1 MALRMFCLALQKRF
15 REKHTHY
22 INKYTYNNRRM
33 RGFFKIKNLN
43 VQTIL
48 KSKQQTISYY
58 NCNPFQEHHKTFIFS
73 MFADVFGEKY
83 WYIDITLEKTPDVPT
98 DAVRLFTSS
107 IECARSH

>member
-15 REKHTHY
+15 REEHTHY

-43 VQTIL
+43 VQTIF

-73 MFADVFGEKY
+73 MFVDVFGEKE
-83 WYIDITLEKTPDVPT
+83 LVHRHNSGKDVRCS
-98 DAVRLFTSS
+98 DAIRLFTSS
-107 IECARSH
+107 IKCARSH